1 MIQQRKKCGK
11 GGFTLVELVVTLVIL
26 SILFAIAVPSL
37 LGYIHLSQFR
47 KNESYAKTMI
57 STIRRTADT
66 NPFTSRQPGQPEVQP
81 MNRLIRVLRDRR
93 GESMVEIL
101 VSTVVFMLLLGALNG
116 AVGFASNAQRKSEQL
131 RRDATELQES
141 VRGNAEVADG
151 EAAAYDFK
159 VTTSNGEDTDIDAFH
174 VKVKKQTVNAKTED
188 GKTVP
193 FYRFAKGE

>member
-1 MIQQRKKCGK
+1 
-11 GGFTLVELVVTLVIL
+11 
-26 SILFAIAVPSL
+26 
-37 LGYIHLSQFR
+37 
-47 KNESYAKTMI
+47 
-57 STIRRTADT
+57 
-66 NPFTSRQPGQPEVQP
+66 

-131 RRDATELQES
+131 RRDATELLQES

-159 VTTSNGEDTDIDAFH
+159 VTTSNGEDTDIDAFR

>member
-1 MIQQRKKCGK
+1 
-11 GGFTLVELVVTLVIL
+11 
-26 SILFAIAVPSL
+26 
-37 LGYIHLSQFR
+37 
-47 KNESYAKTMI
+47 
-57 STIRRTADT
+57 
-66 NPFTSRQPGQPEVQP
+66 

-151 EAAAYDFK
+151 E
-159 VTTSNGEDTDIDAFH
+159 DIDAFR

>member
-1 MIQQRKKCGK
+1 
-11 GGFTLVELVVTLVIL
+11 
-26 SILFAIAVPSL
+26 
-37 LGYIHLSQFR
+37 
-47 KNESYAKTMI
+47 
-57 STIRRTADT
+57 
-66 NPFTSRQPGQPEVQP
+66 

-131 RRDATELQES
+131 RRDATQLQES
-141 VRGNAEVADG
+141 VRENAEV
-151 EAAAYDFK
+151 AYDFK
-159 VTTSNGEDTDIDAFH
+159 VTTSDGEDTDIDAFR

>member
-1 MIQQRKKCGK
+1 
-11 GGFTLVELVVTLVIL
+11 
-26 SILFAIAVPSL
+26 
-37 LGYIHLSQFR
+37 
-47 KNESYAKTMI
+47 
-57 STIRRTADT
+57 
-66 NPFTSRQPGQPEVQP
+66 

-151 EAAAYDFK
+151 E
-159 VTTSNGEDTDIDAFH
+159 DTDIDAFR

>member
-1 MIQQRKKCGK
+1 
-11 GGFTLVELVVTLVIL
+11 
-26 SILFAIAVPSL
+26 
-37 LGYIHLSQFR
+37 
-47 KNESYAKTMI
+47 
-57 STIRRTADT
+57 
-66 NPFTSRQPGQPEVQP
+66 

-141 VRGNAEVADG
+141 VRGNAE
-151 EAAAYDFK
+151 AAAYDFK
-159 VTTSNGEDTDIDAFH
+159 VTTSNGEDTDIDAFR

>member
-1 MIQQRKKCGK
+1 
-11 GGFTLVELVVTLVIL
+11 
-26 SILFAIAVPSL
+26 
-37 LGYIHLSQFR
+37 
-47 KNESYAKTMI
+47 
-57 STIRRTADT
+57 
-66 NPFTSRQPGQPEVQP
+66 
-81 MNRLIRVLRDRR
+81 MNRLIREMRDRR
-93 GESMVEIL
+93 GESMVE
-101 VSTVVFMLLLGALNG
+101 FMLLLGALNG

-151 EAAAYDFK
+151 EAATYDFK
-159 VTTSNGEDTDIDAFH
+159 VTTSNGEDTDIEAFH

>member
-1 MIQQRKKCGK
+1 
-11 GGFTLVELVVTLVIL
+11 
-26 SILFAIAVPSL
+26 
-37 LGYIHLSQFR
+37 
-47 KNESYAKTMI
+47 
-57 STIRRTADT
+57 
-66 NPFTSRQPGQPEVQP
+66 

-116 AVGFASNAQRKSEQL
+116 FASNAQRKSEQL
-131 RRDATELQES
+131 RRDATQLQES
-141 VRGNAEVADG
+141 VRENAEVADG

-159 VTTSNGEDTDIDAFH
+159 VTTSDGEDTDIDAFR

>member
-1 MIQQRKKCGK
+1 
-11 GGFTLVELVVTLVIL
+11 
-26 SILFAIAVPSL
+26 
-37 LGYIHLSQFR
+37 
-47 KNESYAKTMI
+47 
-57 STIRRTADT
+57 
-66 NPFTSRQPGQPEVQP
+66 

-101 VSTVVFMLLLGALNG
+101 ISTVVFMLLLGALNG

-141 VRGNAEVADG
+141 VRGNAEAVDG
-151 EAAAYDFK
+151 EAATYDFK
-159 VTTSNGEDTDIDAFH
+159 VTTSNGEDTDIDAFR
-174 VKVKKQTVNAKTED
+174 VKVKKQTVNAKTKDGKTED

>member
-1 MIQQRKKCGK
+1 
-11 GGFTLVELVVTLVIL
+11 
-26 SILFAIAVPSL
+26 
-37 LGYIHLSQFR
+37 
-47 KNESYAKTMI
+47 
-57 STIRRTADT
+57 
-66 NPFTSRQPGQPEVQP
+66 

-131 RRDATELQES
+131 RRDATQLQES
-141 VRGNAEVADG
+141 VRENAEVADG

-159 VTTSNGEDTDIDAFH
+159 VTTSDGEDTE
-174 VKVKKQTVNAKTED
+174 KQTVNAKTED

>member
-1 MIQQRKKCGK
+1 
-11 GGFTLVELVVTLVIL
+11 
-26 SILFAIAVPSL
+26 
-37 LGYIHLSQFR
+37 
-47 KNESYAKTMI
+47 
-57 STIRRTADT
+57 
-66 NPFTSRQPGQPEVQP
+66 

-116 AVGFASNAQRKSEQL
+116 AVGFASNAQHKSEQL

-151 EAAAYDFK
+151 EAA
-159 VTTSNGEDTDIDAFH
+159 DIDAFS

>member
-1 MIQQRKKCGK
+1 
-11 GGFTLVELVVTLVIL
+11 
-26 SILFAIAVPSL
+26 
-37 LGYIHLSQFR
+37 
-47 KNESYAKTMI
+47 
-57 STIRRTADT
+57 
-66 NPFTSRQPGQPEVQP
+66 

-151 EAAAYDFK
+151 E
-159 VTTSNGEDTDIDAFH
+159 DTDIDAFH
-174 VKVKKQTVNAKTED
+174 VKVKKQTVNARTED